1 MDVVMVGPN
10 QDIMQL
16 QFRPSDDGNE
26 SSGKIV
32 ITVIIIVVIIG
43 HLKFAGPGQ
52 QSIGA
57 CAIAANWFVHV
68 VNKWGNIT
76 LRRGA
81 TC

>member
-1 MDVVMVGPN
+1 MVGPN

-16 QFRPSDDGNE
+16 QLRPSDDGNE
-26 SSGKIV
+26 SGGKIV
-32 ITVIIIVVIIG
+32 ITVIIIVIIIG

-57 CAIAANWFVHV
+57 CAIAANWFVNI

-81 TC
+81 SR